1 MASGF
6 VLGWIELMIIL
17 IVSLVF
23 LFVLGC
29 MVLIAWRVLRGQ
41 SFRRSR
47 QAQAEEARLI
57 QEIHQSLLKMDR
69 RVEALETILLERVR
83 PERPENTEL

>member
-6 VLGWIELMIIL
+6 VLGWIELMIVAV
-17 IVSLVF
+17 VSLIF

-57 QEIHQSLLKMDR
+57 QEIHQGLSKMDR
-69 RVEALETILLERVR
+69 RVEALETILLERAR
-83 PERPENTEL
+83 PECAKNTEI